1 MEARAVARQVP
12 GSARKLRRV
21 VELIR
26 GKTVQEALNILQF
39 VPKAAARPLEKTVR
53 SAAANAINGTSDA
66 NIDVEHLRIQHIS
79 IDGGPAQKRIYY
91 GPRGMASRIK
101 KRTSH
106 ITVVVSEA
114 SATER

>member
-12 GSARKLRRV
+12 GSARKLRQV

-26 GKTVQEALNILQF
+26 GQTVQEALNILQF

-53 SAAANAINGTSDA
+53 SAAANAINAEGSA
-66 NIDVEHLRIQHIS
+66 NVDVESLRIKTIYV
-79 IDGGPAQKRIYY
+79 DGGPMQKRIYY
-91 GPRGMASRIK
+91 GPRGMASRIR

-106 ITVVVSEA
+106 ITVVVSETA
-114 SATER
+114 V

>member
-21 VELIR
+21 VALIR

-53 SAAANAINGTSDA
+53 SAAANAINGASNTSV
-66 NIDVEHLRIQHIS
+66 DVENLRIKS
-79 IDGGPAQKRIYY
+79 VWIDGGPMQKRIYY
-91 GPRGMASRIK
+91 GPRGMASRLR

-114 SATER
+114 SGA